1 MSEESKSSAI
11 GTGCSKIVGAGFV
24 GLMLVIFRVG
34 VKNADTLAKP
44 LLRSSDEIVEH
55 MFSNGSRL
63 SAKAYAHSDHAKTEN
78 QNEVEVYWETLM
90 DMAPGEATRIALQH
104 LQAADIRI
112 RQNADSM
119 RMEQL
124 NMPLMAPYKWIVY
137 KEMYADTA
145 RWGTPLSDLVDTMR
159 VTWPD
164 HEDAWDR
171 TELLHLAESLL
182 NRSDNDY
189 AMDVILDELIQV
201 SDSNNIR
208 TTAQSSS
215 LAYKLFYPYHEVII
229 DEICKRSPRVSEDGT
244 LLLLPTQ

>member
-1 MSEESKSSAI
+1 MTEESKSSAI

-24 GLMLVIFRVG
+24 GLMLVTFRVC

-90 DMAPGEATRIALQH
+90 DMAPGEATRTALQH

-119 RMEQL
+119 RLEQL

-164 HEDAWDR
+164 HEEAWDR

-182 NRSDNDY
+182 DKSD
-189 AMDVILDELIQV
+189 DVFDFLLDKLIQV

-215 LAYKLFYPYHEVII
+215 SAYKFFYPYHEAII